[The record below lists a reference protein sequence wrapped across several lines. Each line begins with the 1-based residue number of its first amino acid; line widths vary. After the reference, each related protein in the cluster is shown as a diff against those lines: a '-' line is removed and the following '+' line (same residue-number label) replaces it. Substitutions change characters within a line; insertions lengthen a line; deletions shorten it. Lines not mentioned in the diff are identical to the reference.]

1 MKKKNNF
8 YSDKVVYKPWG
19 SEYVV
24 YSDSNRLAITFLK
37 INYKHKT
44 SLHCHPNKKTGF
56 IILSG
61 KALVQVGIYKEN
73 KKYCGPLSRLV
84 FRPGL
89 FHSIKALSREGV
101 CALEFETPFKKND
114 LVRFKDDY
122 GRQSQLYEGKKFAKT
137 LESNFIKFKKPKL
150 GKKQKYRFNNLDISL
165 EVRKNFKNLDKKNHM
180 ATSAILDG
188 KIVDKNGLN
197 VISYGE
203 IVKTSTLKILS
214 EVFKIKKPLT
224 ILRVSKTNQNNKKVR
239 HINQFKYK
247 HN

>member
-19 SEYVV
+19 NEHVV
-24 YSDSNRLAITFLK
+24 YSDSNRIAITFLK
-37 INYKHKT
+37 INHRHKT
-44 SLHCHPNKKTGF
+44 SLHCHPNKKSGF

-61 KALVQVGIYKEN
+61 KALIQVGIYKEN

-89 FHSIKALSREGV
+89 FHSIKAISKEGV
-101 CALEFETPFKKND
+101 CALEFETTFNKND

-122 GRQSQLYEGKKFAKT
+122 GRQSKLYEGKKFTKT
-137 LESNFIKFKKPKL
+137 LPSNFIKFKKPKL
-150 GKKQKYRFNNLDISL
+150 GKKQKYRFNNLEITL
-165 EVRKNFKNLDKKNHM
+165 EVKKNLKNLDKKDPM
-180 ATSAILDG
+180 ATSVILDG
-188 KIVDKNGLN
+188 KIVDNNGLN
-197 VISYGE
+197 VICCGE

-214 EVFKIKKPLT
+214 DVFKIKKQLT
-224 ILRVSKTNQNNKKVR
+224 ILSVSKKKQSSRKIRDINKF
-239 HINQFKYK
+239 QYK